1 MRTLTWV
8 AELLFNKPL
17 LIESCKLDVIQNV
30 VAPRLGMEQ
39 VDVPEHRLNEAD
51 KREIYSVTP
60 SGVAVIDIAGT
71 LVNRL
76 PSGVEAMSGLTSY
89 EEIGSELKKALA
101 DEAVGGVI
109 LRINSGGGEAAGTTT
124 IADRIVAAKS
134 QKPIWAAVDTDAFS
148 AAYWIASAADKIYVP
163 VDGGVGSIGVIARH
177 ADQSEFNKAK
187 GIKVT
192 TIKAGARKADFS
204 PHDPLSD
211 EARDRMQESVDEI
224 YGLFVDSVAKNR
236 KMAKKAVRETEALTM
251 KGQKGV
257 DIGLADKIGTF
268 EDALT
273 EMESMLARGGKREE
287 APAVIT
293 SKKSEERKERPIEAR
308 QLPMLE
314 LRSEGTDE
322 PLITGHIAVFG
333 EWSLD
338 LGGFVE
344 RVMPGAFSKTIQ
356 EADIHHYFNHDG
368 NIVLGRN
375 KSGTLRLKEDD
386 RGLHIEND
394 PPNTQ
399 TVRDLVLEP
408 IRRGDIDQGSFAF
421 LPTRQEWGRATD
433 GKLTRTLHE
442 VRLFHTSIVPRGAYP
457 QTDVAMRALA
467 TATGIDF
474 EALAVALAK
483 CTHKLD
489 LSNDEKSLLKEAI
502 RHCTLENPVTPGHA
516 AHLTESAT
524 KPPAESET
532 LRYRLELMRRRIVA

>member
-8 AELLFNKPL
+8 AERIFNTPL
-17 LIESCKLDVIQNV
+17 LIEAGKLDVIQHV
-30 VAPRLGMEQ
+30 LAPRLGVNAPE
-39 VDVPEHRLNEAD
+39 VPQGHLQQAD

-76 PSGVEAMSGLTSY
+76 PSGVDAMSGLTSY
-89 EEIGSELKKALA
+89 EEIAADVRQALS
-101 DEAVGGVI
+101 DDSVGGII
-109 LRINSGGGEAAGTTT
+109 LRISSGGGEAAGTASLAET
-124 IADRIVAAKS
+124 IANASAR
-134 QKPIWAAVDTDAFS
+134 KPVFASVDTEAYS
-148 AAYWIASAADKIYVP
+148 AAYWIASAAETIFVP
-163 VDGGVGSIGVIARH
+163 IDGGVGSIGVIARH
-177 ADQSEFNKAK
+177 ADQSQMNEKM
-187 GIKVT
+187 GVVVT
-192 TIKAGARKADFS
+192 TVFAGARKNDFS
-204 PHDPLSD
+204 PFSPLSE
-211 EARDRMQESVDEI
+211 EATARLQTRVDEL
-224 YGLFVDSVAKNR
+224 YTMFVDAVAKNR
-236 KMAKKAVRETEALTM
+236 KMAKKAVRATEADTIH
-251 KGQKGV
+251 GAAA
-257 DIGLADKIGTF
+257 ITFGLADKQGTF
-268 EDALT
+268 ADALSA
-273 EMESMLARGGKREE
+273 MEKLLARGKRED
-287 APAVIT
+287 APSVIT

-308 QLPMLE
+308 QMPMLE

-375 KSGTLRLKEDD
+375 KSGTLRLKEDE

-433 GKLTRTLHE
+433 GRLTRTLHE

-457 QTDVAMRALA
+457 QTDIAMRALA
-467 TATGIDF
+467 TATGIEF

-483 CTHKLD
+483 CKHEIA
-489 LSNDEKSLLKEAI
+489 LSDEEKALLKEAI